1 MNVMTTNGRS
11 HDGYLN
17 ICASSGVIAKTKEP
31 DCQVRTFAFSNSS
44 AISC

>member
-1 MNVMTTNGRS
+1 MNVMTMNGGS

-17 ICASSGVIAKTKEP
+17 ICASLGVIAETKEP
-31 DCQVRTFAFSNSS
+31 YCQVKTFAFSNSS